1 MKLFI
6 KTILLSLVLS
16 GCSTYIE
23 NKKAEDF
30 IPIHQEISFDEKDNT
45 IDGAIYNEKSS
56 GFFASD
62 RRAKNIGDI
71 LTITLNESLSA
82 SKSTTNTTSKADTFG
97 VTLPPLFSNGAATQ
111 SAANQLD
118 NKLGIGNGG
127 VDSTDFAAG
136 ANQSFSG
143 AGTAAQS
150 NSLTGSMTVT
160 VVRVYP
166 NGNLEVKGQKKL
178 ILNDGSEYLRLSGIV
193 RPEDI
198 SANNTISS
206 SSIADDKITYTNAG
220 VYAISTKPGWL
231 SKIFREITPF

>member
-6 KTILLSLVLS
+6 KTILLFLYWVDVQLMLRIRRQKILFL
-16 GCSTYIE
+16 YI
-23 NKKAEDF
+23 KKF
-30 IPIHQEISFDEKDNT
+30 LLTKKIIHV
-45 IDGAIYNEKSS
+45 DGAIYNEKSS

-127 VDSTDFAAG
+127 VDSTDFTAG
-136 ANQSFSG
+136 ANQ
-143 AGTAAQS
+143 
-150 NSLTGSMTVT
+150 V
-160 VVRVYP
+160 
-166 NGNLEVKGQKKL
+166 
-178 ILNDGSEYLRLSGIV
+178 
-193 RPEDI
+193 
-198 SANNTISS
+198 
-206 SSIADDKITYTNAG
+206 
-220 VYAISTKPGWL
+220 
-231 SKIFREITPF
+231 IFRSWNSCTI

>member
-1 MKLFI
+1 MKIIFLIITFLILF
-6 KTILLSLVLS
+6 S

-30 IPIHQEISFDEKDNT
+30 IPIHQEISFTEEDNT
-45 IDGAIYNEKSS
+45 IDGSIYNEKSS

-62 RRAKNIGDI
+62 RRAKNVGDI
-71 LTITLNESLSA
+71 LTVTLNESLSA

-97 VTLPPLFSNGAATQ
+97 VTLPPLFSNGAATR

-150 NSLTGSMTVT
+150 NTLSGSMTVT

-166 NGNLEVKGQKKL
+166 NGYLEIKGQKKL

-198 SANNTISS
+198 SASNTISS
-206 SSIADDKITYTNAG
+206 SNVADAEITYTNAG
-220 VYAISTKPGWL
+220 VYATSTKPGWL